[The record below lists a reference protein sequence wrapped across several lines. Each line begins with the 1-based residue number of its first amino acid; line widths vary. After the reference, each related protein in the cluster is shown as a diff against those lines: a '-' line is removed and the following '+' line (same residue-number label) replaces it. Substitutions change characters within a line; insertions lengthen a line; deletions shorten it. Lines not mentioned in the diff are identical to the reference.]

1 MRAKDARPERGASP
15 SDTVGLYLDEVSA
28 HELLTAEDE
37 VHLARAMER
46 GKKAKAALATGE
58 FDPADRAK
66 LMRAISEGDEAK
78 MAFIRSNLRL
88 VISIAKRYSG
98 RGLDLLDLIQEGN
111 LGLIRAVEKFDWRK
125 GFKFSTYA
133 TWWIRQAI
141 TRGLGNN
148 GRTIRLPVHMVDVVR
163 TVQDTRQSLHD
174 QYHRA
179 PTLEEISEASGLDTE
194 RVLAALEAPAETVS
208 LDRPVGE
215 DGDASLQDFV
225 EDQAALDPED
235 RAAKAWRRER
245 LVKAL
250 QHLDYEEQQVLWLRF
265 GLDGEEPWT
274 LSDVGKVINST
285 RERVRQIEAR
295 GLAKLRHPSCDIDLQ
310 GLL

>member
-1 MRAKDARPERGASP
+1 MPKNGREAVSVA
-15 SDTVGLYLDEVSA
+15 DTVGLYLDEVSA
-28 HELLTAEDE
+28 HLLLTAEDE
-37 VHLARAMER
+37 VHLSRSMEA
-46 GKKAKAALATGE
+46 GKKAKATLESGE
-58 FDPADRAK
+58 YEKADRVK
-66 LMRAISEGDEAK
+66 LMRLVAEGDEAK
-78 MAFIRSNLRL
+78 MTFIRSNLRL
-88 VISIAKRYSG
+88 VISIAKRYTG

-148 GRTIRLPVHMVDVVR
+148 GKTIRLPVHMVDVVR
-163 TVQDTRQSLHD
+163 TVQDTRQICID
-174 QYHRA
+174 KYHRA

-208 LDRPVGE
+208 RSAGGRRRRCL
-215 DGDASLQDFV
+215 
-225 EDQAALDPED
+225 AAGLRRGCGPRDPEA
-235 RAAKAWRRER
+235 RAAAAWRRDR
-245 LVKAL
+245 RAPFI
-250 QHLDYEEQQVLWLRF
+250 LDPEEQQVLWLRF
-265 GLDGEEPWT
+265 GLDGDEPWT

-295 GLAKLRHPSCDIDLQ
+295 GLAKLRHPSCSVDLEA
-310 GLL
+310 LV